1 MIDHWFLII
10 DDWKWWSGGGATK
23 NPEDVDLA
31 KFGEKTK
38 TDPRWIYDE
47 DRSGPGT
54 IIFMIDN
61 EFWWWWW
68 LWWIYNGDW
77 SLVGAIKIMNTTK
90 MTIVTT
96 TQEIVLLF
104 DIVLM
109 IVLIFEIV
117 LRTMTIVMIRNLFF
131 FSLII
136 KHQMFAQTLSATK
149 SAENLSAPGHQVRQK
164 FLDTT
169 VVKRQFE
176 KNTPGKKWGSW
187 TSGERK

>member
-1 MIDHWFLII
+1 MIDYWFFII

-90 MTIVTT
+90 MTIVTM

-117 LRTMTIVMIRNLFF
+117 LRTMTIVMIRNLFC
-131 FSLII
+131 SVWLLSIKCLHRHCRPQRAQKTCRLLDIRWEKII
-136 KHQMFAQTLSATK
+136 WTL
-149 SAENLSAPGHQVRQK
+149 
-164 FLDTT
+164 
-169 VVKRQFE
+169 
-176 KNTPGKKWGSW
+176 
-187 TSGERK
+187 GERKIKKDITSGKIN